1 MTNEIEE
8 RGSEETRFKA
18 GEPNTDV
25 VEVAEIASR
34 INRSERTVRGMLSD
48 GTIPRKRLGDR
59 QSFIVPRRAFERWIR
74 GDSAIWDP
82 RGSRY

>member
-8 RGSEETRFKA
+8 VKFKA

-25 VEVAEIASR
+25 VGIAEISSR
-34 INRSERTVRGMLSD
+34 INRSERTVQGMLSD
-48 GTIPRKRLGDR
+48 GTIPRVRLGER
-59 QSFIVPRRAFERWIR
+59 QSYIVPRRMFERWIR
-74 GDSAIWDP
+74 GDSAIKDP